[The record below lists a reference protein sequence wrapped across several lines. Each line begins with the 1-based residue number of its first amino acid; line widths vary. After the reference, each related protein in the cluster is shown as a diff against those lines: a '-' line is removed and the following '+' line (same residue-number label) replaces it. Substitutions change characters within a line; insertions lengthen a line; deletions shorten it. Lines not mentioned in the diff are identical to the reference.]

1 MKSWFDWFRT
11 HIHWFVFIIMETAS
25 LVMLFRF
32 NLYHQSVWVTQSNA
46 VVGQVLAWESDFY
59 DYFNLKS
66 VNQELVRE
74 NLALQHSNN
83 LLRDKLKELT
93 HDTTYAERL
102 MAEHLEGL
110 SVIPAQVV
118 SNSVHLRNNIITLNK
133 GRLDGVRDEMG
144 VVCGTGI
151 VGIVYGASDHFSLV
165 LPILNSH
172 SSISCRLRGTDFFGQ
187 LVWKG
192 GSVLD
197 AYLQDIPRHAK
208 FRIGDVIETSGYSSV
223 FPAGIFVGKVSQVL
237 NSKDGLSY
245 ELKVRLSCDLA
256 TLRDV
261 NIIDNPYKEE
271 LDTLFQQGRKEVR
284 E

>member
-1 MKSWFDWFRT
+1 
-11 HIHWFVFIIMETAS
+11 
-25 LVMLFRF
+25 MLFRF
-32 NLYHQSVWVTQSNA
+32 SLYHQSVWITQSNA
-46 VVGQVLAWESDFY
+46 FVGRVLAMESDFY
-59 DYFNLKS
+59 DYLNLKS
-66 VNQELVRE
+66 MNQELVRE

-83 LLRDKLKELT
+83 LLRDKVKDLS
-93 HDTTYAERL
+93 HDTTYVERL
-102 MAEHLEGL
+102 MMKHLDTL
-110 SVIPAQVV
+110 SLIPAQVV
-118 SNSVHLRNNIITLNK
+118 NNSIHLRNNIITLNK

-151 VGIVYGASDHFSLV
+151 VGIVYDASDHFSLV

-172 SSISCRLRGTDFFGQ
+172 SSISCRLRGTDYFGQ

-192 GSVLD
+192 GSALD

-208 FRIGDVIETSGYSSV
+208 FCIGDIIETSGYSSV

-245 ELKVRLSCDLA
+245 ELKVRLSCDMA
-256 TLRDV
+256 SLRDV
-261 NIIDNPYKEE
+261 CIIDNPYKEE

>member
-1 MKSWFDWFRT
+1 MRSWFDWFRT
-11 HIHWFVFIIMETAS
+11 HTHWFVFIIMETAS
-25 LVMLFRF
+25 LIMLFRF
-32 NLYHQSVWVTQSNA
+32 SLYHQSVWVTQSNA
-46 VVGQVLAWESDFY
+46 VAGHVLALEADFY
-59 DYFNLKS
+59 DYLNLKS
-66 VNQELVRE
+66 VNQELVKE

-83 LLRDKLKELT
+83 LLRDKVKELA
-93 HDTTYAERL
+93 HDTTYVERL
-102 MAEHLEGL
+102 MAEHLEDL

-151 VGIVYGASDHFSLV
+151 VGIVYDASDHFSLV

-208 FRIGDVIETSGYSSV
+208 FRIGDIIETSGYSSV

>member
-1 MKSWFDWFRT
+1 MRSWFDWFRT
-11 HIHWFVFIIMETAS
+11 HTHWFVFIIMETAS
-25 LVMLFRF
+25 LIMLFRF
-32 NLYHQSVWVTQSNA
+32 SLYHQSVWVTQSNA
-46 VVGQVLAWESDFY
+46 VAGHVLALEVDFY
-59 DYFNLKS
+59 DYLNLKS
-66 VNQELVRE
+66 VNQELVKE

-83 LLRDKLKELT
+83 LLRDKVKELT
-93 HDTTYAERL
+93 HDTTYVERL
-102 MAEHLEGL
+102 MAEHLEDL

-151 VGIVYGASDHFSLV
+151 VGIVYDASDHFSLV

-208 FRIGDVIETSGYSSV
+208 FRIGDIIETSGYSSV

>member
-11 HIHWFVFIIMETAS
+11 HTHWFVFIIMEAAS
-25 LVMLFRF
+25 LLMLFRF
-32 NLYHQSVWVTQSNA
+32 SLYHQSVWVTQSNA
-46 VVGQVLAWESDFY
+46 FVGQVLAWESDFY
-59 DYFNLKS
+59 DYINLKS
-66 VNQELVRE
+66 VNQELVKE
-74 NLALQHSNN
+74 NLALQHTNR
-83 LLRDKLKELT
+83 LLRDKVKELT
-93 HDTTYAERL
+93 HDTTYVEQL
-102 MAEHLEGL
+102 MMGHLADL
-110 SVIPAQVV
+110 TVIPAQVV

-151 VGIVYGASDHFSLV
+151 VGIVYDTSDHFSLV

-172 SSISCRLRGTDFFGQ
+172 SSISCRLRGTDYFGQ

-208 FRIGDVIETSGYSSV
+208 FRIGDIIETSGYSSV

-245 ELKVRLSCDLA
+245 ELKVRLSCDMA

-261 NIIDNPYKEE
+261 SVIDNPSREE